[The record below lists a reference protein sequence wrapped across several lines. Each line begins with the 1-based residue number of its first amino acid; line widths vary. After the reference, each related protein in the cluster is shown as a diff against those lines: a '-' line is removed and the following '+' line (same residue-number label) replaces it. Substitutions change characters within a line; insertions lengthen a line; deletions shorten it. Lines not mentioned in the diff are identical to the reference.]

1 MDRRTVMMTSEER
14 ARKFW
19 HDWYNGDAPGD
30 LKMGDAMVGDDD
42 VAELIAL
49 IDAVREEEREAAAT
63 YLLDRADQYKTT
75 SPCWV
80 AVSDCAEAVA
90 RGEASESL
98 RTGDTE
104 DLLSRVRRMAGK
116 NRTPLTREKIGG
128 QVSEKA
134 KDGA

>member
-1 MDRRTVMMTSEER
+1 MRAMDRRTVMMTSEER

-19 HDWYNGDAPGD
+19 Q
-30 LKMGDAMVGDDD
+30 GDAMVGDDD

-128 QVSEKA
+128 
-134 KDGA
+134 

>member
-1 MDRRTVMMTSEER
+1 MMTSEER

-19 HDWYNGDAPGD
+19 HDWYNGDAPSA
-30 LKMGDAMVGDDD
+30 L
-42 VAELIAL
+42 AELIGL

-63 YLLDRADQYKTT
+63 YLLDRADQYKAT